1 MLGQSLLE
9 PIVLVAIGIAVGIHA
24 IFDIS
29 PVLFAC
35 ACLVVAL
42 GWFECRQTFL
52 FNSDVEKLCGPDA
65 AEPE

>member
-1 MLGQSLLE
+1 MVSQNFIE
-9 PIVLVAIGIAVGIHA
+9 PIALIAVGLGIAVYA
-24 IFDIS
+24 VLELE

-35 ACLVVAL
+35 ACLVCAMA
-42 GWFECRQTFL
+42 WFEYRQTVL